1 MKSVPGSEA
10 ARFLGIRGEP
20 DAAVLSALRGT
31 MERVRAVSVPRDVV
45 KRFPLSVNGAS
56 VALEGA
62 FELESRDLARNLA
75 GCDGVYLFVTT
86 LGPGPDRLMRA
97 AQVSSVAESA
107 MIQAAAAEI
116 IERHCDDLV
125 ARLAADEARRGRSIK
140 PRYSPGFGD
149 LGLSVQAKI
158 FAALDV
164 TRAIGVSLTDSFMMT
179 PLKSV
184 SAFVGVGCPRTAAS

>member
-10 ARFLGIRGEP
+10 ARFLGIRGKP
-20 DAAVLSALRGT
+20 DEATLAALRET
-31 MERVRAVSVPRDVV
+31 MERVRSVAAPREVV
-45 KRFPLSVNGAS
+45 KRFPLSMNGS
-56 VALEGA
+56 SISLEGA
-62 FELESRDLARNLA
+62 FTLESRDLARNLE
-75 GCDGVYLFVTT
+75 GCDEAYLFVAT

-125 ARLAADEARRGRSIK
+125 ARLAADEVLRGRALK

-149 LGLSVQAKI
+149 LGLPVQAKI
-158 FAALDV
+158 FAALGV

-184 SAFVGVGCPRTAAS
+184 SAFIGVRKA